1 MSRTLRIGTR
11 ASALALWQAN
21 RVADLI
27 RAQPGAP
34 AVELV
39 HIKTEGDMR
48 TDVPLW
54 AVDGRAF
61 FTKEIDRAL
70 LANEIDVAVH
80 SLKDLSTVLETGV
93 ELVAVVE
100 RQDPRDALLCRVGR
114 CRSRICRA
122 ALAVGTSS
130 LRRRAFLAHL
140 RPDIEAMELRG
151 NVPTRVEKLE
161 KGEYDAIILAS
172 AGSSAWGSTST
183 SPRGCRRRIS
193 SGGFARRHWC
203 CARAGDAEA
212 AHWMKALDIRARALE
227 TTAER
232 ALLRH
237 RGWMSG
243 AAGALAI
250 VRVSCVACMPRF
262 VRSMARSCSSAS
274 GDAEATEPAR
284 QRWACG
290 SPTELIAKGAASLIA
305 RSAEREGQRRRDDA
319 HPTPRLPI

>member
-1 MSRTLRIGTR
+1 MSTRALRIGTR

-93 ELVAVVE
+93 RLVAVVE
-100 RQDPRDALLCRVGR
+100 RQDPRDALLSRVGSTLADLPAG
-114 CRSRICRA
+114 SR
-122 ALAVGTSS
+122 VGTSS
-130 LRRRAFLAHL
+130 LRRRAFLKHL
-140 RPDIEAMELRG
+140 RPDLQAMELRG
-151 NVPTRVEKLE
+151 NVPTRVEKLQ

-172 AGSSAWGSTST
+172 AGLARLGLDQHITARLPTADFTPAVSQGAI
-183 SPRGCRRRIS
+183 GC
-193 SGGFARRHWC
+193 C
-203 CARAGDAEA
+203 QRAGDLEVTR
-212 AHWMKALDIRARALE
+212 WMLPLDNLHARLE
-227 TTAER
+227 TAAER

-237 RGWMSG
+237 IEGG
-243 AAGALAI
+243 CQVPLGALA
-250 VRVSCVACMPRF
+250 RVEGAELKLFSQVCALDGSKRVVVEGTSGLSIEQAVAL
-262 VRSMARSCSSAS
+262 
-274 GDAEATEPAR
+274 G
-284 QRWACG
+284 QRLG
-290 SPTELIAKGAASLIA
+290 EELLSKGAAAIIA
-305 RSAEREGQRRRDDA
+305 IERGTKRGVA
-319 HPTPRLPI
+319 PA